1 MTKYLSQTNSEY
13 LQQKNMQRPAIPR
26 GGGPPRV
33 FIFIRSR
40 TEAFVVLFRVL
51 SRKKYG
57 IKRHLIID
65 FATRRHLKQSYLT
78 IFKIM

>member
-1 MTKYLSQTNSEY
+1 MLNLERFLWQIIFVTNYLSQTNSEY

-26 GGGPPRV
+26 WGGPPGV

-57 IKRHLIID
+57 IKRHFDNRLCD
-65 FATRRHLKQSYLT
+65 
-78 IFKIM
+78 